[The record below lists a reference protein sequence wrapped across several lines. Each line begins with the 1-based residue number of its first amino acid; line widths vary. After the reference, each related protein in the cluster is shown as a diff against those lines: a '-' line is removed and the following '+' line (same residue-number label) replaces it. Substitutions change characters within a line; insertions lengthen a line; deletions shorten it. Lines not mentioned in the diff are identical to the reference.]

1 MTVNVDTANKVPG
14 PRAPRPERARAR
26 PRRDA
31 ARRHARRG
39 RRPLRARVPL
49 PRVLVFRPNPRRP
62 PRRRYWWHRVETLA
76 DDTLSLNFW
85 FHAHLHL
92 AFAAEDAADVPLP
105 SNLVP
110 VLARQ
115 VEVFLGDNVGA
126 AFVGD
131 AVIRL
136 CDALGVAHD
145 RTAAWPE
152 EPRVEAL
159 IRDFLVERLAEN
171 LGGAAHVAP
180 FVAGFLHPSRWADD
194 ERAA

>member
-1 MTVNVDTANKVPG
+1 MANKGVGLMGYARDFNGVQTPELFMQVKG
-14 PRAPRPERARAR
+14 GIGEEPRLLTYEESLTFER
-26 PRRDA
+26 
-31 ARRHARRG
+31 
-39 RRPLRARVPL
+39 
-49 PRVLVFRPNPRRP
+49 NS
-62 PRRRYWWHRVETLA
+62 LA
-76 DDTLSLNFW
+76 SFFGKVADVTSST
-85 FHAHLHL
+85 
-92 AFAAEDAADVPLP
+92 AADKLVVEGTWRP
-105 SNLVP
+105 SGDDEIFLTSP
-110 VLARQ
+110 R
-115 VEVFLGDNVGA
+115 EVFLGDNVGA

-131 AVIRL
+131 AERVAEA
-136 CDALGVAHD
+136 DDGVAHD